1 MATLLL
7 TAVGTLIGGPIGGAI
22 GALAGQQIDQ
32 AVIGSPT
39 RKGPRLKE
47 LSVQTSSYGVPI
59 ARHYGRMR
67 VAGSVI
73 WATELK
79 EQREKSGGGKGRPK
93 VVSYSSSTSFAVALA
108 SRPIRG
114 VGRIWA
120 DGNLL
125 RGAAEDLK
133 VGGTLRLHTGE
144 GDQDRDP
151 LIAAAEGADRCPAF
165 RTIAYAVFE
174 DLALAEFGNRIPSL
188 TFEVFADDGAVTL
201 TQILRDAIP
210 ELAIAQIAEAVLG
223 YSVES
228 GSAGALVEAVGEII
242 PLACISQGA
251 ALSLQPAAAAAL
263 VAFVLPEALA
273 VRDGAGDAPRAGISL
288 QRERRP
294 VRHDAAVRYYDVER
308 DYQPGLQRARGQS
321 FAGQASTLDFPAA
334 LDAAGARTYADR
346 TAQDAAR
353 PRETASYR
361 VSEADLRTAPGS
373 QVAVPGLAGRW
384 LVESWEL
391 DSAGIEL
398 GLRRLTGIVQT
409 VAGAA
414 DAGRANLPPDLAA
427 QPTRLAAYELPW
439 DGVGASGSIAL
450 FAAAS
455 GAGAGWTGAALF
467 VVRPDDSLIELGAS
481 GRNRATLGSALT
493 TLAPAS
499 PLVLDWLNAPE
510 IELVAP
516 DLALSSASLAQLA
529 TGANRALLGAELI
542 QFARAES
549 LGPSR
554 WRLSGLLRGRGGTEW
569 AIARHGPG
577 ERFVLLDDAPVAL
590 DPAIVGDT
598 TYARIAAIGLAD
610 VQPVI
615 APIALPG
622 ASLRPLSPVHGSVE
636 ARGDGS
642 LGLRWTRRA
651 RGAWLWLDG
660 VDTPLVEQAE
670 SYLVTLG
677 PPTAPVAQWI
687 VAEPLLEIDPSTAAR
702 LRAQAPGAPFT
713 VAQRGDAGLSVPLPL
728 GPLS

>member
-1 MATLLL
+1 MATLILS
-7 TAVGTLIGGPIGGAI
+7 TVGTVLGGPIGGAI
-22 GALAGQQIDQ
+22 GSLIGQQIDL
-32 AVIGSPT
+32 AILGSPT

-47 LSVQTSSYGVPI
+47 LSVQTSSYGAAIP
-59 ARHYGRMR
+59 RHYGRMR

-79 EQREKSGGGKGRPK
+79 ENREKSGGGKGKPK
-93 VVSYSSSTSFAVALA
+93 LVSYTYSSSFAVALA

-133 VGGTLRLHTGE
+133 VGGGLRIHTGE

-151 LIAAAEGADRCPAF
+151 LIAAAEGAARCPAF

-174 DLALAEFGNRIPSL
+174 DLALADFGNRIPSL

-210 ELAIAQIAEAVLG
+210 ELAVSQTPDPVLG
-223 YSVES
+223 YTVES
-228 GSAGALVEAVGEII
+228 GSAAALVEAIGETV
-242 PLACISQGA
+242 PMACISQGET
-251 ALSLQPAAAAAL
+251 LSLQPATANAQAPL
-263 VAFVLPEALA
+263 LLPEALA
-273 VRDGAGDAPRAGISL
+273 ARDGAGDAPRAGMSH

-294 VRHDAAVRYYDVER
+294 VRHDAAVRYYDVDR

-334 LDAAGARTYADR
+334 LDAAGARSYADR
-346 TAQDAAR
+346 TAQEAAR

-361 VSEADLRTAPGS
+361 VSEADLRFAPGS

-398 GLRRLTGIVQT
+398 GLRRLAGAAPS

-439 DGVGASGSIAL
+439 DGVGASGSVAL

-455 GAGAGWTGAALF
+455 GSGAGWTGAALF
-467 VVRPDDSLIELGAS
+467 VVRPDDSLISLGAS
-481 GRNRATLGSALT
+481 GRNRATLGTVPAP
-493 TLAPAS
+493 LAPAS
-499 PLVLDWLNAPE
+499 PHVLDWLNAPE
-510 IELVAP
+510 IELVAS
-516 DLALSSASLAQLA
+516 DLTLSGASLAQLA
-529 TGANRALLGAELI
+529 TGANRALLGKELI

-569 AIARHGPG
+569 AIADHAPQ
-577 ERFVLLDDAPVAL
+577 ESFVLLDDAPVAL
-590 DPAIVGDT
+590 DPAVVGDPA
-598 TYARIAAIGLAD
+598 YARIAAIGLAD
-610 VQPVI
+610 NQPVI
-615 APIALPG
+615 AAITLPG
-622 ASLRPLSPVHGSVE
+622 ASLRPLSPVHGSLE
-636 ARGDGS
+636 TRSGGS
-642 LGLRWTRRA
+642 LALHWTRRA
-651 RGAWLWLDG
+651 RGAWLWLDA

-677 PPTAPVAQWI
+677 PPAAPVAQWI
-687 VAEPLLEIDPSTAAR
+687 TAEPLLEIDAATAAT
-702 LRAQAPGAPFT
+702 LRTQAPGAPFA
-713 VAQRGDAGLSVPLPL
+713 VAQRGDAGLSVPHLL
-728 GPLS
+728 GPLN

>member
-1 MATLLL
+1 MATLILS
-7 TAVGTLIGGPIGGAI
+7 TVGSVLGGPVGGAI
-22 GALAGQQIDQ
+22 GALIGQQIDQ
-32 AVIGSPT
+32 AIIGSPT

-47 LSVQTSSYGVPI
+47 LAVQTSSYGAAIP
-59 ARHYGRMR
+59 RHYGRMR

-79 EQREKSGGGKGRPK
+79 ERREKSGGGKGKPK
-93 VVSYSSSTSFAVALA
+93 VVSYTYSTSFAVALA

-133 VGGTLRLHTGE
+133 VGGTFRLHTGE

-151 LIAAAEGADRCPAF
+151 LIAAAEGSARTPAF
-165 RTIAYAVFE
+165 RAIAYAVFE
-174 DLALAEFGNRIPSL
+174 DLALADFGNRIPSL

-201 TQILRDAIP
+201 TRILRDAIP
-210 ELAIAQIAEAVLG
+210 ELAVSPIADTVLG

-228 GSAGALVEAVGEII
+228 GSAAALVETVGEIV
-242 PLACISQGA
+242 PLACVSQGET
-251 ALSLQPAAAAAL
+251 LSLWPGTPNGQAP
-263 VAFVLPEALA
+263 FVLPEPLA
-273 VRDGAGDAPRAGISL
+273 VRDGASDAPREGISHR
-288 QRERRP
+288 RERRP

-321 FAGQASTLDFPAA
+321 FAGQVSTIDFPAA
-334 LDAAGARTYADR
+334 LDAASARTYADR
-346 TAQDAAR
+346 TAQDSSR

-361 VSEADLRTAPGS
+361 VSEADVRFGPGS
-373 QVAVPGLAGRW
+373 QVAVAGMLGRW

-391 DSAGIEL
+391 DGAGIEL
-398 GLRRLTGIVQT
+398 GLRRLTG
-409 VAGAA
+409 AAMMAGGAA

-439 DGVGASGSIAL
+439 DGIGASGSISL

-455 GAGAGWTGAALF
+455 GTGAGWTGAALF
-467 VVRPDDSLIELGAS
+467 VVRPDDSLVALGAS
-481 GRNRATLGSALT
+481 GRNRATLGTAPAALG
-493 TLAPAS
+493 PAS

-510 IELVAP
+510 IVLAAP

-529 TGANRALLGAELI
+529 AGANRALLGGELI

-549 LGPSR
+549 VAASR
-554 WRLSGLLRGRGGTEW
+554 WRLSGLLRGRGGTES
-569 AIARHGPG
+569 AIAGHGPG
-577 ERFVLLDDAPVAL
+577 ERFVLLDDTPVPL
-590 DPAIVGDT
+590 DPAVVGDSA
-598 TYARIAAIGLAD
+598 YARIAAIGLAD
-610 VQPVI
+610 DQPVI
-615 APIALPG
+615 VPIALPG
-622 ASLRPLSPVHGSVE
+622 ASLRPLSPVHGSRE
-636 ARGDGS
+636 TRSDGS
-642 LGLRWTRRA
+642 FVLRWVRRA

-660 VDTPLVEQAE
+660 VDTPLAEQAE

-677 PPTAPVAQWI
+677 PPLAPVAQWI
-687 VAEPLLEIDPSTAAR
+687 TAEPLLEIDAPTAAT
-702 LRAQAPGAPFT
+702 LRAQAPGAPLT

-728 GPLS
+728 GSLT